1 MSEFQ
6 PPDSDMEKDTV
17 QQAPYQGLAPI
28 YDYVMRHVDYDEW
41 AAFIQSVFQRHAPQ
55 TRRVI
60 DLACGTGNVS
70 TELAYL
76 GFEMTGA
83 DISESMVRVAGEKAA
98 ANGSQSDFVQR
109 DLRDLSGLGPF
120 EAAVCMYDS
129 FNYLLEPEDI
139 DEALTQVSAILEPGG
154 LFVFDVCTERNS
166 LRYFS
171 GMRDRESGPGFT
183 YERHSYY
190 KAPERL
196 QHNHFE
202 IRFEGDDELYEET
215 HVQRIYRLSEIE
227 ERIHASAFELLD
239 VLSEFTFNPGTEESD
254 RIHYV
259 LRAPG
264 AVA

>member
-1 MSEFQ
+1 MDRDIEGESI
-6 PPDSDMEKDTV
+6 K
-17 QQAPYQGLAPI
+17 QAPYQGLAPI
-28 YDYVMRHVDYDEW
+28 YYYVMRHVDYDEW
-41 AAFIQSVFQRHAPQ
+41 AAFLQSVFQRHAPQ
-55 TRRVI
+55 TQRVI

-70 TELAYL
+70 NELAYL

-83 DISESMVRVAGEKAA
+83 DLSASMVRVASEKSAL
-98 ANGSQSDFVQR
+98 NGSHSEFVQR
-109 DLRDLSGLGPF
+109 DLRDLAGLGPL

-129 FNYLLEPEDI
+129 FNYLLELEDI
-139 DEALTQVSAILEPGG
+139 DEALTQVCSILEPGG

-171 GMRDRESGPGFT
+171 EVRDRERGPGFS

-190 KAPERL
+190 KAAERL
-196 QHNHFE
+196 QHNHFA

-215 HVQRIYRLSEIE
+215 HVQRIYRLSDIE
-227 ERIHASAFELLD
+227 ARIDASAFELLE
-239 VLSEFTFNPGTEESD
+239 VLSEFTFNPGSEESD

-264 AVA
+264 ATT

>member
-1 MSEFQ
+1 MDKEI
-6 PPDSDMEKDTV
+6 EGGGV
-17 QQAPYQGLAPI
+17 EQAPYQGLAPI

-41 AAFIQSVFQRHAPQ
+41 AAFLQSVFQRHAPQ
-55 TRRVI
+55 TQRVI

-76 GFEMTGA
+76 GFEVTGA
-83 DISESMVRVAGEKAA
+83 DLSASMVRVAGEKAA
-98 ANGSQSDFVQR
+98 LNGSHSEFVQR

-129 FNYLLEPEDI
+129 FNYLLELEDI
-139 DEALTQVSAILEPGG
+139 DEALAQVCSILEPGG

-171 GMRDRESGPGFT
+171 EVRDRESGPGFS

-190 KAPERL
+190 KANERL
-196 QHNHFE
+196 QHNHFA
-202 IRFEGDDELYEET
+202 IRFEGDEELYEET
-215 HVQRIYRLSEIE
+215 HVQRIYRLSDIAA
-227 ERIHASAFELLD
+227 RIDASAFELLD
-239 VLSEFTFNPGTEESD
+239 VLSEFTFNPGSEESD

-264 AVA
+264 ATT